1 MTKFIL
7 KNNKIKILGEKTILT
22 FFARKILIINIY
34 LGLKIE
40 IILNI
45 ATTSIKLSI
54 IKIYR
59 NIF

>member
-22 FFARKILIINIY
+22 FFARINIY